1 MAHLNSYTSWT
12 SDFYLTKWGKCHEDK
27 NTTSAAST
35 SGQLNCATRAG
46 RHRRI
51 KIVIAA
57 Y

>member
-27 NTTSAAST
+27 NTTSAART